1 MSTLAKYWDKYSKRG
16 KPEPAQEARQHMTD
30 RESYISFLEVQLE
43 RVTQSVL
50 VTQGFSD
57 RIEQLQAQV
66 NTSEDRVMTLV
77 NAVRLQRDYGDEQ
90 DKEMQKMIGR
100 VELLEKG
107 REDRVIALEMRL
119 KRLEEGGNR
128 EPQREK
134 EGEENRGELRV
145 MALLKDQ
152 KGRFEEQMDAMH
164 EKFLTALEKLEGSYR
179 QDLQHL
185 DGKVTDAM
193 ERLGRS
199 SPAYLDKSRTED
211 MEHILRVLTEEFK
224 TMKGH
229 MSTIDGD
236 LAAMMRRKP
245 SLHTDEGMAERLAK
259 VEGIVVGTAE
269 RIKELEGRSG
279 PDLAEMEKQITR
291 KAGRAIERLGEL
303 LKKYTEG
310 QKTLHN
316 SLTDLTTRVDRIDKG
331 HPGSRKA
338 SPARRKSAE

>member
-30 RESYISFLEVQLE
+30 REAYISFLEVQLE

-90 DKEMQKMIGR
+90 DKEMQKVTGR
-100 VELLEKG
+100 IERLEKG
-107 REDRVIALEMRL
+107 KEDRVSVLEEKI
-119 KRLEEGGNR
+119 KRIEEGGSR
-128 EPQREK
+128 EPLRVR
-134 EGEENRGELRV
+134 EGEDGRGELRM

-152 KGRFEEQMDAMH
+152 KGRVEEQMDAMH
-164 EKFLTALEKLEGSYR
+164 EKFLAALEKLEGSYR

-185 DGKVTDAM
+185 DEKLSEAT
-193 ERLGRS
+193 ERMTRS
-199 SPAYLDKSRTED
+199 STAYMDKSRTED
-211 MEHILRVLTEEFK
+211 MEHLLRVLAEEFK

-229 MSTIDGD
+229 MATIDGD

-245 SLHTDEGMAERLAK
+245 SLHADEGLAERLAK

-269 RIKELEGRSG
+269 SIKELEGKSM
-279 PDLAEMEKQITR
+279 PDLTDMEKQITR
-291 KAGRAIERLGEL
+291 KASRAIERLGEL

-316 SLTDLTTRVDRIDKG
+316 SLTDLTVRVDRIDKG
-331 HPGSRKA
+331 HNGSRKA